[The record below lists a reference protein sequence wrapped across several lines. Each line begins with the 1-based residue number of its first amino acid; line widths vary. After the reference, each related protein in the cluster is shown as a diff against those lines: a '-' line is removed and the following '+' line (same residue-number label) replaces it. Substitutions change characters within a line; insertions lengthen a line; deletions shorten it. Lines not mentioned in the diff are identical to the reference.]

1 MRAAAYARYSTDKQT
16 ENSIETQ
23 LTAIGNYCEQR
34 EIDLVANFV
43 DMAMSGTNTERP
55 EFQRM
60 LEAARQK
67 QFEAIVFYDMSRVS
81 RDVADWLGFRKQ
93 MQILG
98 IEVISTTETLGDFDD
113 PSSFLTEG
121 ITAVLA
127 AHMVRQTRQKSMA
140 GVAVKAKK
148 GQFLGG
154 VPPLGYDVVEGEYV
168 INSAEAEI
176 VRSIFGMYAAGA
188 SYDQILDKHNGYRGK
203 RGRPIGKNSIKFIL
217 NNERY
222 VGVYSWNKQKVKY
235 MGKWAGGVE
244 NPNAVRIEEGMPA
257 IIDDDTWERVQRRMK
272 DKKRNSANTAKHT
285 YMLSGLVEC
294 GKCGGTFTGKT
305 NTSGK
310 GYTTRYYVCGNK
322 YRTKTCDAHN
332 INADELEASVVIRLK
347 EYFSNSDFSTMAD
360 EIFEA
365 YVKGKGSKAEEKKE
379 LGQIERKIANGTK
392 AILDG
397 ADYSE
402 LHEEMAR
409 LRVRKAE
416 LEEIIG
422 MTPDLVL
429 TKAMIEARLKED
441 AQHLQEGD
449 IARLVKAYVT
459 KIYAHDNEVIIT
471 GGVNMSDCGG
481 RI

>member
-1 MRAAAYARYSTDKQT
+1 
-16 ENSIETQ
+16 
-23 LTAIGNYCEQR
+23 
-34 EIDLVANFV
+34 
-43 DMAMSGTNTERP
+43 
-55 EFQRM
+55 
-60 LEAARQK
+60 
-67 QFEAIVFYDMSRVS
+67 
-81 RDVADWLGFRKQ
+81 
-93 MQILG
+93 
-98 IEVISTTETLGDFDD
+98 
-113 PSSFLTEG
+113 
-121 ITAVLA
+121 
-127 AHMVRQTRQKSMA
+127 
-140 GVAVKAKK
+140 
-148 GQFLGG
+148 
-154 VPPLGYDVVEGEYV
+154 
-168 INSAEAEI
+168 
-176 VRSIFGMYAAGA
+176 
-188 SYDQILDKHNGYRGK
+188 
-203 RGRPIGKNSIKFIL
+203 
-217 NNERY
+217 
-222 VGVYSWNKQKVKY
+222 
-235 MGKWAGGVE
+235 
-244 NPNAVRIEEGMPA
+244 MPA

-360 EIFEA
+360 EIYEA
-365 YVKGKGSKAEEKKE
+365 YAKGKGSKVEEKKE
-379 LGQIERKIANGTK
+379 LAKVEVQLANGTK
-392 AILDG
+392 AILAG
-397 ADYSE
+397 ADFST
-402 LHEEMAR
+402 LNEEMAR
-409 LRVRKAE
+409 LNVRKAE

-459 KIYAHDNEVIIT
+459 KIYAHNDSITIT
-471 GGVNMSDCGG
+471 GGVNTIDCGG